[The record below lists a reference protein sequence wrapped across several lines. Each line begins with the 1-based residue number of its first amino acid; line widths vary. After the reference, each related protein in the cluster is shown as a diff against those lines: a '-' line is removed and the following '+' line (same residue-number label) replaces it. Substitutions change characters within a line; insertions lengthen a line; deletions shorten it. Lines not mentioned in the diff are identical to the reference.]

1 MSVRPAATRTFVAI
15 GIVAALVLGL
25 GAVSLLPGNAP
36 AARAEGLTPYDDCG
50 TLLKHYRGEMRR
62 SATAW
67 GFGGH
72 GGVAL
77 DSGFTGAASRAVAG
91 APAAMA
97 AGAAEAGSN
106 QGAVGPGQTG
116 TNVQEQGVDEPDL
129 AKIVDG
135 VLYVSI
141 GNKLHLLRAGADPK
155 PLAMLTL
162 GKAEGWGTELLI
174 AGKRALVVLTGYE
187 QARPMPADSS
197 YHHPGGN
204 PRTTLVLV
212 DVSDPTNPRKME
224 DWSIEGRYLS
234 ARLADGAVRV
244 VTMATPQQ
252 PSAYPQPPH
261 GRAQQ
266 RAALER
272 NQRTADRLPLRAVL
286 PQATHRSSDGTVV
299 SQGNAVECG
308 DVRHAENP
316 RGTSTLTVSTFA
328 PAAGLAPLDSTSV
341 TTDGD
346 IVYASAERLY
356 VATSRWGTTQP
367 LAAEDSSPKSDSR
380 TAGVDMDEVTSEL
393 HAFDTSDRTKTTYL
407 GSGSVPGYL
416 MGRWALSHHEGH
428 LRVATTRQPPWDSGR
443 SQQTSSSMSI
453 LAERDGRLIQTGRVD
468 GLGKTERIQAV
479 RYFGDLAAV
488 VTFRQTDPLYLID
501 LAGTPK
507 VLGELKVPGFSTY
520 LHPIGDGRLL
530 GLGQEADEQGRVT
543 GVQMSVFDIND
554 LSKPT
559 QVDRLQLGQGY
570 TPAMDDSRAF
580 TYDPSRRLAVFA
592 FHSYDPSGR
601 TPGEAGALGVSVSSS
616 GQLREVGRMP
626 VAITTP
632 TQRVM
637 MDADRLYAVSDSGV
651 AAGNPANMTRTGS
664 VNFDRY

>member
-488 VTFRQTDPLYLID
+488 VTFRQTDPLYLLD
-501 LAGTPK
+501 LSDPADPK
-507 VLGELKVPGFSTY
+507 VTGELKVPGFSTY
-520 LHPIGDGRLL
+520 LHPVGGGRLI
-530 GLGQEADEQGRVT
+530 GVGQEATDQGQVT
-543 GVQMSVFDIND
+543 GMQVSLFDISD
-554 LSKPT
+554 ISRPR
-559 QVDRLQLGQGY
+559 QVDRLQLGRGHSQ
-570 TPAMDDSRAF
+570 ALQESRAF
-580 TYDPSRRLAVFA
+580 GYDPERRLATLPWQ
-592 FHSYDPSGR
+592 SYSERGI
-601 TPGEAGALGVSVSSS
+601 
-616 GQLREVGRMP
+616 GQAAAIGIEVDGDTLREVGRMD
-626 VAITTP
+626 VHASTP
-632 TQRVM
+632 PERVL
-637 MDADRLYAVSDSGV
+637 ADQDHVYAVSHSGIVAGV
-651 AAGNPANMTRTGS
+651 ASRMERTGAVTFS
-664 VNFDRY
+664 R